1 MSRTFLLI
9 IILISSNAFGNQV
22 TYVEWDSDTGGSYL
36 NLTVKAS
43 TKKLMMECR
52 VENKGRPISS
62 ASAVASAGVAVVKVP
77 MPSEFRNKSIEF
89 TYFCQEGSL

>member
-1 MSRTFLLI
+1 MSRRVLLI
-9 IILISSNAFGNQV
+9 LIFLTSNTFGNEV
-22 TYVEWDSDTGGSYL
+22 TYVAWDSDTGGAYL

-62 ASAVASAGVAVVKVP
+62 ASAVTSAGVAVVKVL

-89 TYFCQEGSL
+89 TYFCKEGSL